1 MKNQI
6 AQDLQS
12 WAQGLSINY
21 IPSVPP
27 EFMVAQY
34 NLRSVEEL
42 KTKLEEFPRGTRFFL
57 PPAEPNTSEEQLA
70 ALQQILDITTRAG
83 LAITRAP
90 KPGEP

>member
-6 AQDLQS
+6 AQDLRS

-27 EFMVAQY
+27 GFMVAQY

-42 KTKLEEFPRGTRFFL
+42 KAKLEEFPHGSRFFL
-57 PPAEPNTSEEQLA
+57 PKAEPGASEEQLA
-70 ALQQILDITTRAG
+70 AVQQILDITEKAG
-83 LAITRAP
+83 LVITRAP
-90 KPGEP
+90 EPNQN